1 MGVFDKF
8 KDLVGVGDEYDD
20 EDYEPTEEEI
30 EEATRTV
37 ERNYER
43 PSKYSRSSIRE
54 NNVVHMGAVGG
65 SSMKLMVI
73 EPTSFE
79 ESQRLVDSL
88 KENKP
93 VIINLEQLDAE
104 VARKIFDFLSGATY
118 ALEGNVQKIA
128 NNIFIFAPENVDI
141 SSNDSS
147 KEFNFGAMDSDT
159 WR

>member
-30 EEATRTV
+30 EEATITV

-65 SSMKLMVI
+65 SPMKLMVI

>member
-65 SSMKLMVI
+65 SPMKLMVI

>member
-8 KDLVGVGDEYDD
+8 KDLVGVGDEFDD
-20 EDYEPTEEEI
+20 EDFEPTEEEI
-30 EEATRTV
+30 EEAARNV
-37 ERNYER
+37 ERNYEK
-43 PSKYSRSSIRE
+43 PSKYTRSSLRE

-65 SSMKLMVI
+65 GPMKLMVI

-79 ESQRLVDSL
+79 ESQKLVDSL

-93 VIINLEQLDAE
+93 VIVNLEQLDAE

-128 NNIFIFAPENVDI
+128 NNIFVFAPETVDI

>member
-8 KDLVGVGDEYDD
+8 KDLVGVGDDYDD
-20 EDYEPTEEEI
+20 DDYEPTEDEI

-43 PSKYSRSSIRE
+43 SSKYARSSGRDS
-54 NNVVHMGAVGG
+54 NVVHMGAVGG
-65 SSMKLMVI
+65 NPMKLMVI

-79 ESQRLVDSL
+79 ESQKLVDSL
-88 KENKP
+88 KESKP

-128 NNIFIFAPENVDI
+128 NNIFVFAPENVDI

-147 KEFNFGAMDSDT
+147 KEFNFGAMDNDT

>member
-1 MGVFDKF
+1 
-8 KDLVGVGDEYDD
+8 
-20 EDYEPTEEEI
+20 
-30 EEATRTV
+30 
-37 ERNYER
+37 
-43 PSKYSRSSIRE
+43 
-54 NNVVHMGAVGG
+54 
-65 SSMKLMVI
+65 MKLMVI